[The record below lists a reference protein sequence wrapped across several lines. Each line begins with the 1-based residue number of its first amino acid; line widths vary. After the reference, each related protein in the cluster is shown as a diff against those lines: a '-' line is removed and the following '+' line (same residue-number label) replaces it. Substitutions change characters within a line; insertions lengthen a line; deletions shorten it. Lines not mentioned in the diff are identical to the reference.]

1 MINCMFYELPL
12 DCINTHLQCE
22 LEVTQCELT
31 LGLWET
37 RISSN
42 ENA

>member
-1 MINCMFYELPL
+1 MKKIYIF
-12 DCINTHLQCE
+12 IHCE

-37 RISSN
+37 PLSSY
-42 ENA
+42 ENTFK